1 MKKMKKCV
9 WVAFV
14 AIFLL
19 LIAGTGMAQEK
30 VIKWK
35 LQDQYAGTGPQAGY
49 LTVPLIEW
57 IHKAT
62 NGRLQITR
70 YEPGALASV
79 RDTFDALKR
88 GAFDAAFMYPG
99 FYGGAMPEANI
110 DQGVPYGW
118 TDARAQ
124 TMSLFQFGFYDL
136 MRKVYAKHNLHYLV
150 SFPMGDVYGIGTIK
164 PVTKLE
170 DLKGLKLRAVGIY
183 ADFMKELGAAP
194 TSIPYDE
201 MYMALKLGTI
211 DGYLASSS
219 ALISGKLGEVIH
231 HYLLPTTN
239 SINCIWAVNMDSWK
253 ALPKDIRELLDN
265 AAPMVAVKNAALY
278 SGYVQNAN
286 AEAIKKYKVQFHTLS
301 DDDQA
306 KALKVAIPLWDAAAA
321 KSPECKQAVD
331 IIKET
336 NRYLGKME

>member
-9 WVAFV
+9 WAVVFV
-14 AIFLL
+14 AFLL
-19 LIAGTGMAQEK
+19 LVAGPVIAQDK

-35 LQDQYAGTGPQAGY
+35 LQDQYAGSGPQAGY
-49 LTVPLIEW
+49 LTVPLIKW
-57 IHKAT
+57 IEKAT

-79 RDTFDALKR
+79 ADTFDALKR
-88 GAFDAAFMYPG
+88 GAFDVAFMYPG

-110 DQGVPYGW
+110 DQGVPWGW

-136 MRKVYAKHNLHYLV
+136 MRKVYAKHNLIYLV
-150 SFPMGDVYGIGTIK
+150 SFPMGDIYGIGTVK
-164 PVTKLE
+164 PVTKLD
-170 DLKGLKLRAVGIY
+170 DLKGKKIRAVGIY
-183 ADFMKELGAAP
+183 ANYLKELGAAP
-194 TSIPYDE
+194 TSLPYDE

-211 DGYLASSS
+211 DGYLASAS

-239 SINCIWAVNMDSWK
+239 SINCIWAVNMDSWN

-265 AAPMVAVKNAALY
+265 AAPRVAVQIAASY
-278 SGYVQNAN
+278 SGYVENSR
-286 AEAIKKYKVQFHTLS
+286 AEAINKYKVQFHMLS
-301 DDDQA
+301 DADQA
-306 KALKVAIPLWDAAAA
+306 RALKVATPLWDAAAA
-321 KSPECKQAVD
+321 KSPESKQAVD

-336 NRYLGKME
+336 NRYLGKMN

>member
-1 MKKMKKCV
+1 
-9 WVAFV
+9 
-14 AIFLL
+14 
-19 LIAGTGMAQEK
+19 
-30 VIKWK
+30 
-35 LQDQYAGTGPQAGY
+35 
-49 LTVPLIEW
+49 
-57 IHKAT
+57 
-62 NGRLQITR
+62 
-70 YEPGALASV
+70 V

-88 GAFDAAFMYPG
+88 GAFDVAFMYPG

-136 MRKVYAKHNLHYLV
+136 MRKVYAKHNLYYLV
-150 SFPMGDVYGIGTIK
+150 SFPMGDIYGIGTIK

-231 HYLLPTTN
+231 HYLEPTTN
-239 SINCIWAVNMDSWK
+239 SINCIWAVNLDSWK
-253 ALPKDIRELLDN
+253 ALPQDIRELLAN
-265 AAPMVAVKNAALY
+265 AAPMVAVKNGALY
-278 SGYVQNAN
+278 SGYVQKAK

-301 DDDQA
+301 DADQA
-306 KALKVAIPLWDAAAA
+306 KALKVAIPLWDAAAS
-321 KSPECKQAVD
+321 KGPECKQAVD

-336 NRYLGKME
+336 NRHLGKLE

>member
-1 MKKMKKCV
+1 MKTMKKCA
-9 WVAFV
+9 WVV
-14 AIFLL
+14 AVAVSLL
-19 LIAGTGMAQEK
+19 LIAGTATAQDK

-35 LQDQYAGTGPQAGY
+35 LQDQYAGSGPQAG
-49 LTVPLIEW
+49 LLSNPMIEW

-79 RDTFDALKR
+79 ADTFDALKR
-88 GAFDAAFMYPG
+88 GAFDLSFLYPG

-110 DQGVPYGW
+110 DQGVPWGW
-118 TDARAQ
+118 TDARSQ

-136 MRKVYAKHNLHYLV
+136 MRKVYAKHNLVYLV
-150 SFPMGDVYGIGTIK
+150 SFPMGDIYGIGTTK

-170 DLKGLKLRAVGIY
+170 DLKGKKIRAVGIDANY
-183 ADFMKELGAAP
+183 LKELGATP
-194 TSIPYDE
+194 TSLPYDE

-211 DGYLASSS
+211 DGYLASAS
-219 ALISGKLGEVIH
+219 ALISGKLAEVVK

-239 SINCIWAVNMDSWK
+239 SINCIWAVNMNSWN
-253 ALPKDIRELLDN
+253 ALPKDIRDLLDN
-265 AAPMVAVKNAALY
+265 AAPRVAVQIAATY
-278 SGYVQNAN
+278 SGYVENSK

-301 DDDQA
+301 DADQA
-306 KALKVAIPLWDAAAA
+306 KAIKMAIPLWDAAAA

-336 NRYLGKME
+336 NRYLGKL

>member
-9 WVAFV
+9 WVVFV

-118 TDARAQ
+118 TTARAQ
-124 TMSLFQFGFYDL
+124 TMSLFQFGFYDV
-136 MRKVYAKHNLHYLV
+136 MKKVYAKHNLHYLV
-150 SFPMGDVYGIGTIK
+150 SFPMGDIYGIGTIK

-183 ADFMKELGAAP
+183 ADFMKKLGASP
-194 TSIPYDE
+194 TTIPYDE
-201 MYMALKLGTI
+201 LYMALKLGTI

-219 ALISGKLGEVIH
+219 ALISGKLGEVIR
-231 HYLLPTTN
+231 HYLEPTTN

-253 ALPKDIRELLDN
+253 ALPKDIQELLDN

-278 SGYVQNAN
+278 SGYVQNAK

-301 DDDQA
+301 DAEQA

-321 KSPECKQAVD
+321 KSPECKKAVD

-336 NRYLGKME
+336 NKYLGKMK

>member
-1 MKKMKKCV
+1 MKKMKRSV
-9 WVAFV
+9 WVVIVAF
-14 AIFLL
+14 FLL
-19 LIAGTGMAQEK
+19 LIAGSGMAQEK

-35 LQDQYAGTGPQAGY
+35 LQDQYAGSGPQAGF

-99 FYGGAMPEANI
+99 FYGGTMPEANI

-124 TMSLFQFGFYDL
+124 SLSLFQFGFYDL

-150 SFPMGDVYGIGTIK
+150 SFPMGDIYGIGTIK

-183 ADFMKELGAAP
+183 ADFVKGLGAAP

-231 HYLLPTTN
+231 YYLEPTTN
-239 SINCIWAVNMDSWK
+239 SINCIWAVNMDSWN

-265 AAPMVAVKNAALY
+265 AAPMVAVKNGALY
-278 SGYVQNAN
+278 SGYVQNAK

-301 DDDQA
+301 DADQA
-306 KALKVAIPLWDAAAA
+306 KALKVAIPLWDAAGA
-321 KSPECKQAVD
+321 KSPDCKKAVD

>member
-1 MKKMKKCV
+1 MKKMKKGV

-14 AIFLL
+14 AFFVF
-19 LIAGTGMAQEK
+19 LIAGTGMAEQK

-57 IHKAT
+57 IQKAT

-136 MRKVYAKHNLHYLV
+136 MREVYAKHNLHYLV
-150 SFPMGDVYGIGTIK
+150 SFPMGDIYGIGTIK
-164 PVTKLE
+164 PVKKLE

-183 ADFMKELGAAP
+183 ADFVKGLGAAP

-231 HYLLPTTN
+231 YYLEPTTN

-253 ALPKDIRELLDN
+253 ALPKDIQELLDN
-265 AAPMVAVKNAALY
+265 AAPMVAVKNGALY
-278 SGYVQNAN
+278 SGYVQNAK

-301 DDDQA
+301 DAEQA
-306 KALKVAIPLWDAAAA
+306 KALEVAVPLWDAAAA
-321 KSPECKQAVD
+321 KSPECKKAVD

-336 NRYLGKME
+336 NKYLGKMK

>member
-1 MKKMKKCV
+1 MKKMKKFV
-9 WVAFV
+9 WVVFV
-14 AIFLL
+14 AILMF

-35 LQDQYAGTGPQAGY
+35 LQDQYAGSGPQAGY

-136 MRKVYAKHNLHYLV
+136 MREVYAKHNLHYLV
-150 SFPMGDVYGIGTIK
+150 SFPMGDIYGIGTIK
-164 PVTKLE
+164 PVKKLE

-183 ADFMKELGAAP
+183 ADFVKGLGAAP

-231 HYLLPTTN
+231 YYLEPTTN

-265 AAPMVAVKNAALY
+265 AAPMVAVKNGALY
-278 SGYVQNAN
+278 SGYVQNAK

-301 DDDQA
+301 DAEQA
-306 KALKVAIPLWDAAAA
+306 KALEVAVPLWDAAAA
-321 KSPECKQAVD
+321 KSPESKKAVD

-336 NRYLGKME
+336 NRYLGKMK

>member
-9 WVAFV
+9 WVGV
-14 AIFLL
+14 VVVFLL
-19 LIAGTGMAQEK
+19 SIAGSGMAKEK

-35 LQDQYAGTGPQAGY
+35 LQDQYAGSGPQAGY
-49 LTVPLIEW
+49 LTIPLINW
-57 IHKAT
+57 IKKAT

-79 RDTFDALKR
+79 RDTFDALRR

-99 FYGGAMPEANI
+99 FYGGTMPEANI
-110 DQGVPYGW
+110 DQGVPWGW

-124 TMSLFQFGFYDL
+124 TLSLFQFGFYDL
-136 MRKVYAKHNLHYLV
+136 MRKVYAKYNLHYLV
-150 SFPMGDVYGIGTIK
+150 SFPMGDIYGIGTIK
-164 PVTKLE
+164 PVVKLD
-170 DLKGLKLRAVGIY
+170 DLKGMKLRAVGIY
-183 ADFMKELGAAP
+183 ADYVKKLGAAP

-239 SINCIWAVNMDSWK
+239 SINCIWAVNMDSWN

-265 AAPMVAVKNAALY
+265 AAPMVAVENAAMY
-278 SGYVQNAN
+278 SGYVENSK

-301 DDDQA
+301 DADQA
-306 KALKVAIPLWDAAAA
+306 RALKVAVPLWDAAGA
-321 KSPECKQAVD
+321 KSPDCKKAVD

>member
-1 MKKMKKCV
+1 MNKMKKCLWLV
-9 WVAFV
+9 VV
-14 AIFLL
+14 VFLL
-19 LIAGTGMAQEK
+19 LIAGNGMAQQK

-35 LQDQYAGTGPQAGY
+35 LQDQYSGTGPQAGY
-49 LTVPLIEW
+49 LTIPLIKW
-57 IHKAT
+57 IEKAT

-70 YEPGALASV
+70 YEPGSLASV
-79 RDTFDALKR
+79 KDTFDALRR
-88 GAFDAAFMYPG
+88 GAFDVAFMYPG
-99 FYGGAMPEANI
+99 FYGGTMPEANI

-124 TMSLFQFGFYDL
+124 TVSLFQFGFYDL
-136 MRKVYAKHNLHYLV
+136 MREVYAKYNLHYLV
-150 SFPMGDVYGIGTIK
+150 SFPMGDIYGIGTIK

-183 ADFMKELGAAP
+183 ADFVKALGAAP

-231 HYLLPTTN
+231 HYLEPTTN

-278 SGYVQNAN
+278 SGYVQNAK
-286 AEAIKKYKVQFHTLS
+286 AQAIKKYKVQFHTLS
-301 DDDQA
+301 EADQA
-306 KALKVAIPLWDAAAA
+306 RALKVAIPLWDAAAE
-321 KSPECKQAVD
+321 KSPNCKKAVD

-336 NRYLGKME
+336 DRYLGKME

>member
-1 MKKMKKCV
+1 MKKRKRFV
-9 WVAFV
+9 GGVVV
-14 AIFLL
+14 AIFVL
-19 LIAGTGMAQEK
+19 LIAGSGMAQDK

-49 LTVPLIEW
+49 LTIPLIEW

-88 GAFDAAFMYPG
+88 GAFDVAFMYPG

-136 MRKVYAKHNLHYLV
+136 MRKVYAKHNLYYLV
-150 SFPMGDVYGIGTIK
+150 SFPMGDIYGIGTIK
-164 PVTKLE
+164 PVKTLE

-194 TSIPYDE
+194 TSVPYDE

-231 HYLLPTTN
+231 NYLLPTTN
-239 SINCIWAVNMDSWK
+239 SINCIWAVNLDSWN
-253 ALPKDIRELLDN
+253 ALPKDIRELLEN
-265 AAPMVAVKNAALY
+265 AAPMVAVKNAAMY
-278 SGYVQNAN
+278 SGYVENSR
-286 AEAIKKYKVQFHTLS
+286 AEAIKKYNVQFHTLS
-301 DDDQA
+301 DADQA
-306 KALKVAIPLWDAAAA
+306 KALKVAVPLWDAAAA

-336 NRYLGKME
+336 NKYLGKME

>member
-1 MKKMKKCV
+1 MKKCA
-9 WVAFV
+9 WVVFV
-14 AIFLL
+14 AVFVLF
-19 LIAGTGMAQEK
+19 IAGSGMAQEK

-35 LQDQYAGTGPQAGY
+35 LQDQYAGSGPQAGY
-49 LTVPLIEW
+49 LTIPLIEW

-88 GAFDAAFMYPG
+88 GVFDAAFMYPG
-99 FYGGAMPEANI
+99 FYVGAMPEANI

-118 TDARAQ
+118 TTARAQ
-124 TMSLFQFGFYDL
+124 TVSLFQFGFYDL
-136 MRKVYAKHNLHYLV
+136 MRKIYAKHNLYYLV
-150 SFPMGDVYGIGTIK
+150 SFPMGDTYGIGTTK
-164 PVTKLE
+164 PVKKLD
-170 DLKGLKLRAVGIY
+170 DLKGMKIRAVGIY
-183 ADFMKELGAAP
+183 ADFLKELGASP
-194 TSIPYDE
+194 STIPYDE

-219 ALISGKLGEVIH
+219 ALISSKLGEVIRY
-231 HYLLPTTN
+231 YLLPTTN

-253 ALPKDIRELLDN
+253 ALPEDIRELLIN

-278 SGYVQNAN
+278 SGYVAN
-286 AEAIKKYKVQFHTLS
+286 SEAEAIKKYKVEFNTLS
-301 DDDQA
+301 DADKA
-306 KALKVAIPLWDAAAA
+306 GALKVAIPLWDAAAA
-321 KSPECKQAVD
+321 KSPESKQAVD

-336 NRYLGKME
+336 NRYLGTMD